1 MQEILG
7 YILLVIAVFM
17 TAVTGYWFY
26 LATFKREDICA
37 NPHREETAWPRI
49 PERFQYVSA
58 IVLFPLML
66 IGTVLMLIVVLT
78 PSP

>member
-1 MQEILG
+1 MQDILG
-7 YILLVIAVFM
+7 IVLLVISLFM

-26 LATFKREDICA
+26 LATFKRD
-37 NPHREETAWPRI
+37 RFVRLMEEVTWPRI
-49 PERFQYVSA
+49 SERAQYISA

-78 PSP
+78 P

>member
-1 MQEILG
+1 MMQDILG
-7 YILLVIAVFM
+7 IVLLIITVFM

-26 LATFKREDICA
+26 LATFKREA
-37 NPHREETAWPRI
+37 FSRLMEEMTWPRI

-66 IGTVLMLIVVLT
+66 MGLVVMIIVVIT
-78 PSP
+78 P

>member
-1 MQEILG
+1 MQDILG
-7 YILLVIAVFM
+7 IVLLVISLFM

-26 LATFKREDICA
+26 LATFKREA
-37 NPHREETAWPRI
+37 FSKLMEEMTWPRI
-49 PERFQYVSA
+49 PERFQYISA

-78 PSP
+78 P

>member
-1 MQEILG
+1 MQDILG
-7 YILLVIAVFM
+7 IILLVITLFM

-26 LATFKREDICA
+26 LATFKRE
-37 NPHREETAWPRI
+37 RFSRLMEEMTWPRI
-49 PERFQYVSA
+49 PERFQYISA

-78 PSP
+78 P